1 MVENNLKRILNYLII
16 KVKSFFLSKN
26 VLIFM
31 IFLFLSTVFWYF
43 HALDKERETTITVPV
58 KFSGLHANYN
68 ISNRPPD
75 NIKITIKDEG
85 LNLIGYPDK
94 ETAPITI
101 DLSNVDFKKGKF
113 MVTGEMLYN
122 KALRYR
128 KLLPSSKIMEIRPD
142 SILLEFE
149 KLSSVQVPVKV
160 NMNYTIENQYIQSS
174 PMTVVPE
181 YVQAYGSKPVIRDIK
196 QVSTVPVKE
205 EGLNDTVTFTFKL
218 QQTKGV
224 HYSTDAVKVKFFIEK
239 FTEKKFSV
247 PVKVINC
254 PDNFFVRTF
263 PAVVDVTCNVGLSH
277 FEELLPDDVQVV
289 VDYNDLKNS
298 DQNKERLKVVNRVV
312 YVSNVRI
319 VPDEVEYILENK

>member
-1 MVENNLKRILNYLII
+1 MRPIVLSEDDVTDSAIRRLLFDAGDDIDDLMMLCEADITSKNEE
-16 KVKSFFLSKN
+16 KVKRFKSNFQLVRKK
-26 VLIFM
+26 L
-31 IFLFLSTVFWYF
+31 
-43 HALDKERETTITVPV
+43 KEIEEKDRVRNFQPPIGGEEIMTTFQLPACSLV
-58 KFSGLHANYN
+58 G
-68 ISNRPPD
+68 D
-75 NIKITIKDEG
+75 IKMRIKD
-85 LNLIGYPDK
+85 
-94 ETAPITI
+94 A
-101 DLSNVDFKKGKF
+101 
-113 MVTGEMLYN
+113 
-122 KALRYR
+122 
-128 KLLPSSKIMEIRPD
+128 
-142 SILLEFE
+142 ILDGVIPNEYE
-149 KLSSVQVPVKV
+149 AAR
-160 NMNYTIENQYIQSS
+160 NYMNYTIENQYIQSS